1 MAFKMKGSPMH
12 RNFGIG
18 TPNKKEGE
26 AELSKTQ
33 QVENLLKHHDKFKD
47 DPSYNKALSDLMGG
61 KTTYD
66 KESNKLTTTS
76 PITQKK
82 KTKEQLLNE
91 GFTQKD
97 ADQMMK
103 DGATT
108 GKQQSSSSDKLSK
121 QQTSKMSK
129 AMKHFSHQFRAK
141 PAKTLEK
148 NLKTELKKYFAAKD
162 SDNTTP
168 PLKQKKT
175 EGFGPRAA
183 KGDDDQSKE
192 LAKSRFEMGMY
203 KNDPT
208 KKAKPSQGDFV
219 PAYAGADY
227 SEEDIRRMS
236 ESEKEQKIDGYTP
249 KKSPKVMKDGAKT
262 QTHMQGKG
270 AIDFTP
276 YSKKKK

>member
-1 MAFKMKGSPMH
+1 MAFKMKGSPMY
-12 RNFGIG
+12 RNFGVG
-18 TPNKKEGE
+18 TPNKKEGK

-66 KESNKLTTTS
+66 KETNKLTTTS

-82 KTKEQLLNE
+82 KSKEDYIKE

-108 GKQQSSSSDKLSK
+108 GEQQSSGSDKISK
-121 QQTSKMSK
+121 QQISKTGMVAKFLKGSK
-129 AMKHFSHQFRAK
+129 KSTEFLKNRAK
-141 PAKTLEK
+141 VLKTLK
-148 NLKTELKKYFAAKD
+148 N
-162 SDNTTP
+162 SSR

-175 EGFGPRAA
+175 EGFGPRAS
-183 KGDDDQSKE
+183 KGSDDQSKE

-208 KKAKPSQGDFV
+208 KPNQGDFV
-219 PAYAGADY
+219 PAYEGADY
-227 SEEDIRRMS
+227 SKEDIRRMS